1 MKKHQAILTEIQNH
15 LDKGLEPL
23 QRELRGKSSEE
34 LLEQMHIFH
43 AELMAQNETLME
55 QQETLNRTSV
65 EYQELFAMSP
75 VGLVRCNAET
85 YIEKSNV
92 RAQEYLSLF
101 PNMPSRPLWSFIK
114 GDPLR
119 FSTWVETE
127 RFKETPIDVTFQRHE
142 DRHFRVFGHRTAE
155 EGYIFGIMDVTAEVA
170 AMHFS
175 QQLIDDL
182 QVLVDKE
189 VDRRIEAERTLQRN
203 SRAAMMGQMLSFITH
218 QWRQPLNAL
227 ALRLELIRQKREEA
241 DLVADESA
249 KALELTEQME
259 KTMELFRGYLR
270 PSHEQIPFDAHAEIE
285 RAVAIFS
292 ARLKNADIAFT
303 VSLEAEAD
311 RIFGLQNE
319 LTEAVAN
326 VITNAIEAFD
336 SGASDKRID
345 IRTRSDGQ
353 DWHLCIEDN
362 AGGIAPEDLQRI
374 FDPYYTTKGDHEG
387 TGLGLYLTQDII
399 VNHLRG
405 QITATNIDGGTRF
418 DIRIPISRDA

>member
-1 MKKHQAILTEIQNH
+1 MKKHQTILTEIQNH

-65 EYQELFAMSP
+65 EYQELFDISP
-75 VGLVRCNAET
+75 VGLVRCNDET

-92 RAQEYLSLF
+92 LAREYLNLF
-101 PNMPSRPLWSFIK
+101 PNMPSRPLWAFIK

-119 FSTWVETE
+119 FSAWIETG
-127 RFKETPIDVTFQRHE
+127 RYKDTPIDVDFQRQE
-142 DRHFRVFGHRTAE
+142 DRHFRIFGHRNAE
-155 EGYIFGIMDVTAEVA
+155 EGYIFGIMDVTPEVA

-227 ALRLELIRQKREEA
+227 ALRLELIRQKRA
-241 DLVADESA
+241 DTDLATREST
-249 KALELTEQME
+249 KALELTDQME
-259 KTMELFRGYLR
+259 KTMELFRSYLR
-270 PSHEQIPFDAHAEIE
+270 PSHE
-285 RAVAIFS
+285 
-292 ARLKNADIAFT
+292 
-303 VSLEAEAD
+303 
-311 RIFGLQNE
+311 
-319 LTEAVAN
+319 
-326 VITNAIEAFD
+326 
-336 SGASDKRID
+336 
-345 IRTRSDGQ
+345 
-353 DWHLCIEDN
+353 
-362 AGGIAPEDLQRI
+362 
-374 FDPYYTTKGDHEG
+374 
-387 TGLGLYLTQDII
+387 
-399 VNHLRG
+399 
-405 QITATNIDGGTRF
+405 
-418 DIRIPISRDA
+418 RIPLTPMPRSNGPSRSFPPA